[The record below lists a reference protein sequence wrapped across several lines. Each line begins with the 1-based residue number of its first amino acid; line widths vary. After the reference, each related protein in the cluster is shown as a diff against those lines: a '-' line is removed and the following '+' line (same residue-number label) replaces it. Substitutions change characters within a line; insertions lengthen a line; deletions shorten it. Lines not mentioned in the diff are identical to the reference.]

1 MLFCRIYTI
10 FRCHFLLCCFG
21 RQSSITTIWGRIK
34 GSGKYE
40 MEKGFSERKGQRSK
54 LSFTIHRVLFPCRQS
69 LIQTPHTAFISASTT
84 LEWETW
90 CCFERALKS
99 LSVMSGGTS
108 IETLWILIRWS
119 AYLNKEFLGSV
130 CVSLADY
137 HIWTPHSF
145 KQSRSQTCGRGWRW
159 WWRGHQYSE
168 ARYGK
173 HYSKIKYQSEW
184 KILAPVLTSI
194 TCNHIKSCKHARS
207 VAWTGPD
214 HRPQHQYVSSSLHF
228 ASVLLLS
235 SLLILNIK
243 NTAW

>member
-1 MLFCRIYTI
+1 MKWKKV
-10 FRCHFLLCCFG
+10 FLKEKVKKQIGFHYS
-21 RQSSITTIWGRIK
+21 QSPFPLQAEFDLNTTYCVYICV
-34 GSGKYE
+34 Y
-40 MEKGFSERKGQRSK
+40 
-54 LSFTIHRVLFPCRQS
+54 
-69 LIQTPHTAFISASTT
+69 SA
-84 LEWETW
+84 EWETW
-90 CCFERALKS
+90 CFFERALKS

-159 WWRGHQYSE
+159 WWRGHQYS
-168 ARYGK
+168 AAWYGK

-235 SLLILNIK
+235 YTKYKKYSFYLTWWDYVTI
-243 NTAW
+243 

>member
-1 MLFCRIYTI
+1 
-10 FRCHFLLCCFG
+10 
-21 RQSSITTIWGRIK
+21 
-34 GSGKYE
+34 
-40 MEKGFSERKGQRSK
+40 MEKGQEANWLSLFTEPFSPAGRVWFKHHILRLYLRLQRWMRDVMFFWK
-54 LSFTIHRVLFPCRQS
+54 SFEISLRDVRV
-69 LIQTPHTAFISASTT
+69 
-84 LEWETW
+84 
-90 CCFERALKS
+90 
-99 LSVMSGGTS
+99 GTS

-145 KQSRSQTCGRGWRW
+145 KQSRSQTCGRGWWW
-159 WWRGHQYSE
+159 WWRGHQYS
-168 ARYGK
+168 AAWYGK

-228 ASVLLLS
+228 ASDLLLS
-235 SLLILNIK
+235 SLFYTKYKKI
-243 NTAW
+243 